1 MRIFLSGDY
10 INCLIQDQFIESC
23 DGWGYKYLHP
33 PARDVKILNDMIF
46 GGAGLMH
53 PSPNMKLHHLGDHSL
68 MWSSVLQAPHPTR
81 PTKASDQSLGSSF
94 GCSFGS
100 FNVND
105 SSTGNLFKFS
115 LNIKVDTE
123 HC

>member
-1 MRIFLSGDY
+1 
-10 INCLIQDQFIESC
+10 
-23 DGWGYKYLHP
+23 
-33 PARDVKILNDMIF
+33 
-46 GGAGLMH
+46 MH

-105 SSTGNLFKFS
+105 SSTGNLINMP
-115 LNIKVDTE
+115 LNIKVVLNTTVKYLSNKRWTVKQYGR
-123 HC
+123 HSKYYLLFNFL